1 MSLKDI
7 HKIKK
12 DYLAIGTFSGC
23 GGSSTGFKMAG
34 FNVLLAVEF
43 IDIARE
49 TYEINHPD
57 TVVTGSDIRKL
68 DPAKIMSHFGIK
80 KYQLDTLEG
89 SPPCFTAGHLI
100 TTSKGLNEIEN
111 VRVGDY
117 VLTHEQRYRRV
128 TELLPKMYKGRM
140 YNIDCYH
147 SQLEAT
153 AEHPVYA
160 RLNVGGKRIRELG
173 EPSWIRADEL
183 TLDHY
188 VGIPSRYEA
197 APYVWE
203 GVEKVFYHRGSGEY
217 VPFGKENTLDTESKD
232 FWWLVGRWLGD
243 GWTRFSE
250 NAEGVGEKRK
260 QPRHNTIICCDKTD
274 GGEELREICQR
285 FDALGV
291 KYGIKERRT
300 CYRVGVASKEWAA
313 FFQQFGSKAHNK
325 SIPMAVLNLPRPLLA
340 KLLEGYLSA
349 DGTLL
354 NAEYGHY
361 RFSSVSHKLA
371 LGISIAVSRVFGVP
385 VTNVRKGKQ
394 HPTASV
400 IEGRTVNCKPIYVGE
415 FRISPQKDR
424 VFYEVDDDGIIWVPV
439 NKIESRKYRG
449 PVFNFSV
456 DEDET
461 YVANNLI
468 VHNCKSYSTAG
479 AISDNWGAE
488 VLYSEGVKQRTDDLF
503 DEYIRLVEAFRPKT
517 FVAENVSGLVKGDS
531 RGVFV
536 EIMEKFRALGYRVSA
551 PLLNSAWLG
560 VPQNRERII
569 FIGVREDLKIDPP
582 RIFPMPEICTVSES
596 LDHISYIKATH
607 KGHLKYV
614 PASVP
619 QPTITVADAIS
630 YETARFSSGGFVET
644 VAGER
649 RKYSIEELKV
659 ICGFPKDYKLI
670 GTFEQQWERLGRA
683 VPPMMMYHVAKAVRE
698 QVLDVYYARKSAKP
712 GSKIK

>member
-89 SPPCFTAGHLI
+89 SPPC
-100 TTSKGLNEIEN
+100 
-111 VRVGDY
+111 
-117 VLTHEQRYRRV
+117 
-128 TELLPKMYKGRM
+128 
-140 YNIDCYH
+140 
-147 SQLEAT
+147 
-153 AEHPVYA
+153 
-160 RLNVGGKRIRELG
+160 
-173 EPSWIRADEL
+173 
-183 TLDHY
+183 
-188 VGIPSRYEA
+188 
-197 APYVWE
+197 
-203 GVEKVFYHRGSGEY
+203 
-217 VPFGKENTLDTESKD
+217 
-232 FWWLVGRWLGD
+232 
-243 GWTRFSE
+243 
-250 NAEGVGEKRK
+250 
-260 QPRHNTIICCDKTD
+260 
-274 GGEELREICQR
+274 
-285 FDALGV
+285 
-291 KYGIKERRT
+291 
-300 CYRVGVASKEWAA
+300 
-313 FFQQFGSKAHNK
+313 
-325 SIPMAVLNLPRPLLA
+325 
-340 KLLEGYLSA
+340 
-349 DGTLL
+349 
-354 NAEYGHY
+354 
-361 RFSSVSHKLA
+361 
-371 LGISIAVSRVFGVP
+371 
-385 VTNVRKGKQ
+385 
-394 HPTASV
+394 
-400 IEGRTVNCKPIYVGE
+400 
-415 FRISPQKDR
+415 
-424 VFYEVDDDGIIWVPV
+424 
-439 NKIESRKYRG
+439 
-449 PVFNFSV
+449 
-456 DEDET
+456 
-461 YVANNLI
+461 
-468 VHNCKSYSTAG
+468 KSYSTAG

-503 DEYIRLVEAFRPKT
+503 DEYIRFVEAFRPKT

-536 EIMEKFRALGYRVSA
+536 EIMEKFRALGYKVSA

-582 RIFPMPEICTVSES
+582 RIFPLHEICTVSES

-698 QVLDVYYARKSAKP
+698 QVLDVYYARKGAKP
-712 GSKIK
+712 GAKIK